1 MEHQPLD
8 KLRSI
13 ADVQPASMTRRERLE
28 RWVEL
33 LDREPLR
40 LLKSLEEIEFRSRA
54 ERHMMRADNSPLTVA
69 FEDPVL
75 RAEGLISDRLGDA
88 SKFFELSEGQAHRV
102 LCSCLSGQATQART
116 IAARVR
122 GIANREMGLPH
133 VALIIASAITA
144 LPALFYLLR

>member
-1 MEHQPLD
+1 MEHQPLNE
-8 KLRSI
+8 LRSI

-40 LLKSLEEIEFRSRA
+40 LLKSLGEIEFRPRA

-102 LCSCLSGQATQART
+102 LCSCLSGRATQART

-122 GIANREMGLPH
+122 GIANRGMGLPR
-133 VALIIASAITA
+133 VALIIAGAITA
-144 LPALFYLLR
+144 LPALLYLLR

>member
-1 MEHQPLD
+1 
-8 KLRSI
+8 
-13 ADVQPASMTRRERLE
+13 VQLASMTRRERLE

-40 LLKSLEEIEFRSRA
+40 LLQSLGEIEFRPRA

-88 SKFFELSEGQAHRV
+88 IKFFELSEGQAHRV

-116 IAARVR
+116 FAARVR
-122 GIANREMGLPH
+122 RIATRGMALPR
-133 VALIIASAITA
+133 VAWTIAGAITA
-144 LPALFYLLR
+144 LPALLYLLR

>member
-1 MEHQPLD
+1 MEHQPLNE
-8 KLRSI
+8 LRSI
-13 ADVQPASMTRRERLE
+13 ADVQLATMTRRERLE

-40 LLKSLEEIEFRSRA
+40 LLESLGEIEFRPRA

-75 RAEGLISDRLGDA
+75 RAEGLSSDRLGDA
-88 SKFFELSEGQAHRV
+88 IKFFELSEGQAHRV
-102 LCSCLSGQATQART
+102 LCSCLNGQATQART

-122 GIANREMGLPH
+122 GIATRGMGLPR
-133 VALIIASAITA
+133 VAWTIAGAIA
-144 LPALFYLLR
+144 AMPALLYLLR